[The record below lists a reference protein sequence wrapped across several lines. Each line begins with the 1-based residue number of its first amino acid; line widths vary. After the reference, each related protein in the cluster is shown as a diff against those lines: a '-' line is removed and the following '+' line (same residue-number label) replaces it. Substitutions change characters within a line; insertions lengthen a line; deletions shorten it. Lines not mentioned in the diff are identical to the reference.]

1 MQPSFLPIRSLAAN
15 TVFYRSLR
23 TDPFLKD
30 IFHRDYSTGGSQPLR
45 SLTGIVYIPIPSY
58 GFVSIGRF
66 LRIRSHIWIV
76 STDFL
81 VPISLLGSC
90 LPILLQQSFSTD
102 PISHLDRL
110 YRFLYTD
117 FFARIVST
125 DLLLQRSFSTDP
137 IRSPIWIVSTDSFV
151 PISLRG
157 SCLPILL
164 RHSRFLSTRSIMIA
178 STDSFVRSLSRTCL
192 TQRKRETKAE
202 RFCG

>member
-125 DLLLQRSFSTDP
+125 DLTSAVVFYRSDP
-137 IRSPIWIVSTDSFV
+137 IPHLDRFYRFLCTDFLARIVSTDLTATQSFSID
-151 PISLRG
+151 PIHHDRFYR
-157 SCLPILL
+157 LL
-164 RHSRFLSTRSIMIA
+164 CTLTLSDMPHS
-178 STDSFVRSLSRTCL
+178 
-192 TQRKRETKAE
+192 AE
-202 RFCG
+202 A